1 MIGTWSRVAGGFR
14 AMVSLPVLGGVMGC
28 GGASGPTAVTITG
41 PAGMNVGPGES
52 ATFTARVAS
61 DSNSA
66 GVTWTLSGN
75 GCSGAGCGALSAS
88 STMGVTYTAPATV
101 TTGFTVTITATS
113 VAKTSVTG
121 TVTIS
126 VPVNPSITTAAGAL
140 GGGSVGAAYFA
151 ALTEVGGISPYTW
164 TVTTGTLPAGLSL
177 NASSGAITGTPTAA
191 GSPSFT
197 VMVKDSGLP
206 ALTAAA
212 TFSIAI
218 APAPA
223 ITFGAA
229 TLSGGTVGTAY
240 SGGVTAT
247 GGAGTLTYALNSGA
261 LPAGLSLSSSGG
273 IAGTPTKAGTSTFTV
288 KAMDAFGDAGTSGSL
303 SIAVVYPALKISPA
317 TLANGTVGTAYSA
330 TLSASGASGSGYS
343 FAVTSG
349 TGLSAVG
356 LTLSASGVVSG
367 TPTAS
372 ETAGTFAVKLT
383 DRAGNTVSATITLT
397 VGYPALMV
405 TTANLPSG
413 TAGVGYSQT
422 LTASGGS
429 GQGYTWTVTSGTLS
443 TVGLSLSSA
452 GVLSG
457 STPVAGN
464 VSFTVK
470 VTDSASNTATANLS
484 VTIDAALT
492 VTTSTL
498 PNGTVGTGYSA
509 TLGASGGTGTGYT
522 WTVTSG
528 TGLSAV
534 GLALSADG
542 AISGTP
548 TAQEAATQFVVQVK
562 DSGGNT
568 ATATLALIVNYATL
582 AISTSGIPGA
592 TINVA
597 YSTQLNATGG
607 SGKYAWS
614 VMTNASGLT
623 GESLTLS
630 TGGLLSGTPTSA
642 ANVSFSVQLK
652 DTTTNNT
659 ATTSYTLVVSSATAA
674 LCSHDGSGNA
684 LLTGHYAFLLGGF
697 DGSGNHF
704 AQIGDFVADGGGDIT
719 GGNSDVNSSGFATQ
733 GEQQSTFSGTY
744 SIGSTD
750 HRGIMT
756 LSNSN
761 ASATT
766 LPATSD
772 YCFVAHT
779 VTAINGSNVAESGQI
794 MEADGSGF
802 VMSGFFQIQ
811 NQNYFTNGSLNGGYV
826 LGVEGVN
833 AGSGGTPRA
842 AVDGQIV
849 LNGAGIISSGQF
861 DIAQYDMTT
870 GSTTLQTAQ
879 TLQSGSGGTY
889 SIASTGRGT
898 LSLATS
904 GGGTPFVVYVVG
916 NGNELLMLS
925 ADNINTNTLLSGRA
939 IQQTQAS
946 FTTANV
952 KATSVFRATGVQ
964 YSGSPIVPVDD
975 DEVGQFV
982 FDGAGNISALIDQN
996 HGGTISPI
1004 QTGAGTYTVSSI
1016 GYVVVTT
1023 TGNHSPK
1030 FYLASTGEG
1039 FGMDGGGSVTLF
1051 TFIPQTVPS
1060 GGFTTS
1066 SLSGDY
1072 GLGAI
1077 PPEAYSINGSGNA
1090 YPSVQVGILV
1100 ATSSTLSLTSDQ
1112 DSAPGL
1118 PTDISVDQTGS
1129 NPWAL
1134 DSTYGATAGRFLV
1147 TTAGGSVVGY
1157 LASPTQ
1163 VFLLNETTGKDPEEY
1178 EADHQ

>member
-1 MIGTWSRVAGGFR
+1 
-14 AMVSLPVLGGVMGC
+14 
-28 GGASGPTAVTITG
+28 
-41 PAGMNVGPGES
+41 
-52 ATFTARVAS
+52 
-61 DSNSA
+61 
-66 GVTWTLSGN
+66 
-75 GCSGAGCGALSAS
+75 
-88 STMGVTYTAPATV
+88 MGVTYTAPATV

-356 LTLSASGVVSG
+356 LT
-367 TPTAS
+367 
-372 ETAGTFAVKLT
+372 
-383 DRAGNTVSATITLT
+383 
-397 VGYPALMV
+397 
-405 TTANLPSG
+405 
-413 TAGVGYSQT
+413 
-422 LTASGGS
+422 
-429 GQGYTWTVTSGTLS
+429 
-443 TVGLSLSSA
+443 
-452 GVLSG
+452 G